1 MRRTVL
7 FAVASLALLA
17 APAAPVEALPRAA
30 CAEAVGVSAVRL
42 ARVDAAMRELVQAG
56 EVAGAVTYIA
66 RAGKI
71 AHLSAVGMA
80 DIERGSAMRE
90 DTLFRIAS
98 QTKPVTSVAIMML
111 VEEGRIGLHDPLS
124 RFLPAFAEI
133 KVAVPAA
140 SDAAGP
146 EDSDAA
152 ALEFVPARRQI
163 TIRDLLTH
171 TSGVPYG
178 FGPTAALWAEAG
190 AAGGYYADRDEP
202 MAALVER
209 MARLPLDA
217 HPGDRWIYGNST
229 DILGVVVETVSGQS
243 LDEFFRERI
252 FAPLRMNDTHFFV
265 PDEQAS
271 RLATVYTA
279 GASGLRR
286 AEGTGGLDGQGHFVT
301 GPRRAFA
308 GGSGLVS
315 TAADY
320 GRFLQMVLNGG
331 ELDGVRLLSPQ
342 SVALMRSN
350 QVGEKFAEAVPE
362 RDGLGFGL
370 GFAVLVDPGRAGEF
384 GSPGSFGFAGA
395 FFTAFWLDP
404 HEALVTQFLV
414 QLRPPHDPQL
424 QSRFRALAYQAL
436 VELPPA
442 EGAAVCR

>member
-1 MRRTVL
+1 MPRTVL
-7 FAVASLALLA
+7 TVVASLALLA
-17 APAAPVEALPRAA
+17 TPAAPAQAMPRAA
-30 CAEAVGVSAVRL
+30 CAEAVGLSSARL
-42 ARVDAAMRELVQAG
+42 ARVDAAMRELVEAG
-56 EVAGAVTYIA
+56 EVAGVVTYIA
-66 RAGKI
+66 RAGEI

-80 DIERGSAMRE
+80 DTATGRRMRE

-111 VEEGRIGLHDPLS
+111 VEEGRIGLHDPLA
-124 RFLPAFAEI
+124 RFLPAFAEMQ
-133 KVAVPAA
+133 VALPSA
-140 SDAAGP
+140 DA
-146 EDSDAA
+146 E

-178 FGPTAALWAEAG
+178 FGPTMALWVEAG
-190 AAGGYYADRDEP
+190 AAAGYYADRDEP

-209 MARLPLDA
+209 MATLPLDG
-217 HPGDRWIYGNST
+217 HPGERWIYGNST
-229 DILGVVVETVSGQS
+229 DILGVVVEIVSGQS
-243 LDEFFRERI
+243 LDAFFRERI
-252 FAPLRMNDTHFFV
+252 FRPLGMHDTYFFV
-265 PDEQAS
+265 PEAKAD
-271 RLATVYTA
+271 RLAAVYTA
-279 GASGLRR
+279 GPSGLRR
-286 AEGTGGLDGQGHFVT
+286 AEGSGGLDGQGHFVT

-331 ELDGVRLLSPQ
+331 ELDGVQLLSPQ
-342 SVALMRSN
+342 SIALMRAN
-350 QVGEKFAEAVPE
+350 HVGEMFAEAVPE

-370 GFAVLVDPGRAGEF
+370 GFAVLEDPGRAGEF
-384 GSPGSFGFAGA
+384 GSKGSFGFAGA
-395 FFTAFWLDP
+395 FLTAFWLDP
-404 HEALVTQFLV
+404 QEALVTQFLV

-436 VELPPA
+436 MGPPPP